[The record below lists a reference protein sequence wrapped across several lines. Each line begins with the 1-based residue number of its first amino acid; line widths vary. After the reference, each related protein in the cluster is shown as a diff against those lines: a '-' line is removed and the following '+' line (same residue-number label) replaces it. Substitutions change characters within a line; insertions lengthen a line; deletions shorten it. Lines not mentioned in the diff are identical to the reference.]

1 MSEMRG
7 TLTGSDLARIRQ
19 GCYRVLASGFSRPS
33 AELTEQ
39 IRAGIL
45 ALEDLGMGVFSFAQQ
60 MRRWDVALG
69 DASPEAVATE
79 YVRLFGSGMD
89 GAVCAPIESQHLGVN
104 LVGDAARHAGRI
116 EDLMRRSG
124 FEANLD
130 ERPPDH
136 LGVELELASAL
147 CGAEAAARADGGTAE
162 KWLEWLRE
170 LVDVLAM
177 WIPGFATTVGER
189 DRVGVFGALGE
200 ATAAFVMHEYD
211 IVRVL
216 IGAVAEESA

>member
-1 MSEMRG
+1 MSEVRG
-7 TLTGSDLARIRQ
+7 TLTGSELARIRQ

-39 IRAGIL
+39 IQVGIV

-60 MRRWDVALG
+60 MRRWDLALG
-69 DASPEAVATE
+69 EASPVAVATE

-89 GAVCAPIESQHLGVN
+89 GALCAPIESQHLGVN

-124 FEANLD
+124 LEADPD

-147 CGAEAAARADGGTAE
+147 CRAEAAVRAGGETAQT
-162 KWLEWLRE
+162 WLERLKE
-170 LVDVLAM
+170 LVDVMAM
-177 WIPGFATTVGER
+177 WVPGFAATVGER

-200 ATAAFVMHEYD
+200 ATTAFVMHEYD
-211 IVRVL
+211 LVRLL
-216 IGAVAEESA
+216 IGAVEEQTE

>member
-1 MSEMRG
+1 MSEVRG
-7 TLTGSDLARIRQ
+7 TLTGSDLAHIRR
-19 GCYRVLASGFSRPS
+19 GCYRVLASGFNRPS
-33 AELTEQ
+33 AALTEQ
-39 IRAGIL
+39 IQSGIV
-45 ALEDLGMGVFSFAQQ
+45 ALEDLGLGMFSFAQQ

-69 DASPEAVATE
+69 EASPEAVANE

-124 FEANLD
+124 FEADLD

-136 LGVELELASAL
+136 LAVELELASAF
-147 CGAEAAARADGGTAE
+147 CGAEATARGDGGTPAV
-162 KWLEWLRE
+162 WLEWLQE

-177 WIPGFATTVGER
+177 WIPRFATTVAER

-216 IGAVAEESA
+216 IGAAAEESG

>member
-1 MSEMRG
+1 MAELRG
-7 TLTGSDLARIRQ
+7 TLTGIDLALIRQ
-19 GCYRVLASGFSRPS
+19 GCYRVLASGFNRPS
-33 AELTEQ
+33 AALTEQ
-39 IRAGIL
+39 IRAGIV
-45 ALEDLGMGVFSFAQQ
+45 ALEDLGLGMFSFAQQ

-69 DASPEAVATE
+69 DAPPEAVATE

-104 LVGDAARHAGRI
+104 LVGDPARHAGRI

-124 FEANLD
+124 FEVDLD

-136 LGVELELASAL
+136 LAVELELASAF
-147 CGAEAAARADGGTAE
+147 CGAEATARAEGGTSAV
-162 KWLEWLRE
+162 WLEWLQE

-177 WIPGFATTVGER
+177 WIPGFATTVAER
-189 DRVGVFGALGE
+189 DRVGAFGALGE

-211 IVRVL
+211 ILRVL
-216 IGAVAEESA
+216 IGAAAEESG

>member
-1 MSEMRG
+1 MSEMSG
-7 TLTGSDLARIRQ
+7 TLSGSDLARIRQ
-19 GCYRVLASGFSRPS
+19 GCYRVLASGFGRPS
-33 AELTEQ
+33 AELTAQ

-45 ALEDLGMGVFSFAQQ
+45 ALEGLGMGVFSFAQP
-60 MRRWDVALG
+60 MRRWDMALSA
-69 DASPEAVATE
+69 ASPGDVATE

-89 GAVCAPIESQHLGVN
+89 GAVCVPIESQHLGVN

-124 FEANLD
+124 FEADLD

-136 LGVELELASAL
+136 LAVELELASAF
-147 CGAEAAARADGGTAE
+147 CGAEATAWADGGSAE

-177 WIPGFATTVGER
+177 WIPGFAATVGER
-189 DRVGVFGALGE
+189 DRVGVLAALGG

-216 IGAVAEESA
+216 IGAAAEESG